1 MHQLVLGFLLV
12 TCATQQTRRTYII
25 KLGRYLEEMVI
36 LLVVMGLYIYMRRQ
50 YTSEF
55 VQWREMHDESKSLL
69 LGLLERRIAAAPQR
83 KMQLVTIMERFL
95 LPL

>member
-36 LLVVMGLYIYMRRQ
+36 LLVVMGLYIYIYATTVHIRACAVAR
-50 YTSEF
+50 
-55 VQWREMHDESKSLL
+55 D
-69 LGLLERRIAAAPQR
+69 A
-83 KMQLVTIMERFL
+83 
-95 LPL
+95 